1 MPSLG
6 ADISLEQCLAEG
18 RQAGYAGFEL
28 GHKFPRKEA
37 QLRPLL
43 EGHGLALVSGWYS
56 ARLLQRSV
64 ADEVAALQDHLV
76 LLRAFSS
83 NVMVFAEVTRCI
95 HGDQGVPLSRR
106 PELNAQEWASFG
118 SKLTEVADAMQGQGM
133 RMAYHHHMGTVVQT
147 EADIDQLMAHT
158 GENVGLL
165 LDTGHL
171 VFSGGDP
178 LAVID
183 RHGSRIAHVHCKD
196 LRFPVLQNCLQRDSG
211 FLDAVLEGVF
221 TVPGD
226 GDIDFAPVLGALAKK
241 QYSGWLVVE
250 AEQDPAVAHPL
261 TYASKGYATLSS
273 LCDRVGLSHE
283 LQGEGIK
290 Q

>member
-1 MPSLG
+1 MNSTLPG
-6 ADISLEQCLAEG
+6 FSLEEALLSLPALSITTDVDSFFGPDGIYYNTGQRGESG
-18 RQAGYAGFEL
+18 ERAGSLELIYPDGESGFQIDAGFRL
-28 GHKFPRKEA
+28 
-37 QLRPLL
+37 
-43 EGHGLALVSGWYS
+43 HGNSS
-56 ARLLQRSV
+56 RSHGFT
-64 ADEVAALQDHLV
+64 LKHPIRV
-76 LLRAFSS
+76 LFKSDY
-83 NVMVFAEVTRCI
+83 
-95 HGDQGVPLSRR
+95 GD
-106 PELNAQEWASFG
+106 
-118 SKLTEVADAMQGQGM
+118 SKLRYQLFPDSPVDEFDQP
-133 RMAYHHHMGTVVQT
+133 
-147 EADIDQLMAHT
+147 EAASTKDSDPSAEEQ
-158 GENVGLL
+158 
-165 LDTGHL
+165 
-171 VFSGGDP
+171 FDP